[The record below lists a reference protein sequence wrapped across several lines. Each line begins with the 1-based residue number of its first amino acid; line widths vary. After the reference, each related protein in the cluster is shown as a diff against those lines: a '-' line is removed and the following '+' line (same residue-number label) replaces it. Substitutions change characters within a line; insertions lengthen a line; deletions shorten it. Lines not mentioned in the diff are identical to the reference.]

1 MIVDEQVLWNGIE
14 YRNGYIFL
22 KYDDIV
28 YNRIRI
34 DICEIDISIMDRS
47 KWWIF

>member
-1 MIVDEQVLWNGIE
+1 MIVDEQMLWNGIE

-28 YNRIRI
+28 YNRIWI
-34 DICEIDISIMDRS
+34 DICDIYI
-47 KWWIF
+47 